1 MALTYDNLLDT
12 VASFNER
19 SPAQLTAVFPQLVQ
33 FAENA
38 ISMQLKELSTQEVV
52 RSVFE
57 TSNPLLVKPAR
68 WRETVSFVLWKT
80 TGGVTTQ
87 LRLQPRTVEFVRDFW
102 PDQAVT
108 GTPAYYCDLDLDYLL
123 LAPPPDLPY
132 SFEMVIQ
139 ASVDPLTASNQ
150 VNYVSKQYPALLMAA
165 VQEQA
170 CRWLRNDARADIFK
184 NQFMELVAAARVE
197 EERRA
202 LNRSIMGT
210 TSGSPAN
217 EGG

>member
-1 MALTYDNLLDT
+1 MAFTYDELLTT

-19 SPAQLTAVFPQLVQ
+19 STAQLEPVFPQLVQ

-38 ISMQLKELSTQEVV
+38 INLSLKELSTQEVV
-52 RSVFE
+52 RTTFE

-68 WRETVSFVLWKT
+68 WRETVSFVLRKVS
-80 TGGVTTQ
+80 GGVTTQ
-87 LRLQPRTVEFVRDFW
+87 HRLQPRTVEFVRDFW
-102 PDQAVT
+102 PEQSETDV
-108 GTPAYYCDLDLDYLL
+108 PRYYCDLDLDYLL
-123 LAPPPDLPY
+123 VAPTPDQAY
-132 SFEMVIQ
+132 EFEMVIQ
-139 ASVDPLTASNQ
+139 ASVDPLTSSNQ
-150 VNYVSKQYPALLMAA
+150 VNYISKQHPALLMSA
-165 VQEQA
+165 VQEQV